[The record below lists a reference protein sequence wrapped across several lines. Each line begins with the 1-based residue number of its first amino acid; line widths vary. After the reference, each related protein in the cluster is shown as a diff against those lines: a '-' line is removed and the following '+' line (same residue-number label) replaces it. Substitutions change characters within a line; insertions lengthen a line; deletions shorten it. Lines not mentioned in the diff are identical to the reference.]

1 MSASADLDVYDA
13 PAWRTAGDGL
23 IRPGGLA
30 LTDRAI
36 SYCQL
41 PPGSRIWDI
50 GCGLGI
56 AVEHLVRR
64 HGLAAVGI
72 DRSDVLLD
80 AARNRAPTVPFIR
93 ACADVLPCP
102 SRSLDA
108 VMAECS
114 WSSASAGDGV
124 SACDDGASPD
134 NGAWARES
142 ASARDGACTV
152 ERATAPWDV
161 TIRTHLLAEFH
172 RVLRPDGWLILSDLY
187 ARSAMPAGPA
197 PLGAGCWRTIPTED
211 EVRAAVASQGFLI
224 ELWEDHSAAL
234 REFAARLILDRGSLR
249 GLWGEA
255 GERPDAR
262 AALKAARPGYFLLI
276 ARRDG

>member
-1 MSASADLDVYDA
+1 MSASADLNVYDA

-41 PPGSRIWDI
+41 PRGSRIWDI

-56 AVEHLVRR
+56 AVEHLVRQ

-72 DRSDVLLD
+72 DRSDVLD
-80 AARNRAPTVPFIR
+80 AARTRAPTVPFIR
-93 ACADVLPCP
+93 ACADALPCP

-124 SACDDGASPD
+124 SACDDGASAD
-134 NGAWARES
+134 SGAWARDGGS
-142 ASARDGACTV
+142 AGGACTV

-161 TIRTHLLAEFH
+161 TIRTHILAEFH
-172 RVLRPDGWLILSDLY
+172 RVLRPDGWLILNDIY
-187 ARSAMPAGPA
+187 ARAPVALRPA
-197 PLGAGCWRTIPTED
+197 PLGEGCWRTIPTED
-211 EVRAAVASQGFLI
+211 EVRAAVVAQGFAI

-234 REFAARLILDRGSLR
+234 REFAARLILEHGSLN